1 MKVLETKIPPP
12 LVLLASLLLIWLLS
26 RVSFAAAF
34 DFNASQTLALV
45 LLLAGIAIAIAGV
58 LEFRSAKT
66 TVNPLDPELASSL
79 VKTGIFR
86 YTRNPMYLGMLL
98 VSFAA
103 VIFFGNWLSL
113 LGSVFL
119 YSYLTRFQIIPE
131 ERAMQN
137 LFGPVFEEYRKT
149 VRRWL

>member
-1 MKVLETKIPPP
+1 MNALETKIPPP
-12 LVLLASLLLIWLLS
+12 LVLLVSLLLMWLLS
-26 RVSFAAAF
+26 RMSLAAAF
-34 DFNASQTLALV
+34 DFNASRILSLI

-66 TVNPLDPELASSL
+66 TVNPLDPKLASSL
-79 VKTGIFR
+79 VKTGVFR

-103 VIFFGNWLSL
+103 VTFFGNWLSL

-137 LFGPVFEEYRKT
+137 LFGSVFEEYRRT